1 MTSPHLKDSVQKA
14 IMGFVFD
21 PFNLY
26 IKKRIDKL
34 IAKNAQLTK
43 ATQYGFMY
51 RTEVYTGTNTQSL
64 RPPYPRLHKDLIP
77 EMEKI
82 VREQD
87 TVFKYEMPLLKG
99 VLCHAMNLTRN
110 PIEFF
115 KLLPEELHQPLL
127 VWKTQLE
134 PLAHA
139 GDVLDATAEEFKKK
153 YEYAFD
159 IIRVRII
166 TNLIL

>member
-1 MTSPHLKDSVQKA
+1 
-14 IMGFVFD
+14 
-21 PFNLY
+21 
-26 IKKRIDKL
+26 
-34 IAKNAQLTK
+34 
-43 ATQYGFMY
+43 
-51 RTEVYTGTNTQSL
+51 
-64 RPPYPRLHKDLIP
+64 
-77 EMEKI
+77 
-82 VREQD
+82 
-87 TVFKYEMPLLKG
+87 MPLLKG

-134 PLAHA
+134 PLTHT
-139 GDVLDATAEEFKKK
+139 GDVSDATAEEFKKK